1 MSPDLI
7 LTRNKWQRRA
17 AKLQGGAVAA
27 RGIPANITD
36 REVPPPPFTE
46 VKMAPKLLNILLQRD
61 DSNVQWGFRI
71 SGGKDLAKPLTIVKV
86 RNYIWS

>member
-1 MSPDLI
+1 VLN
-7 LTRNKWQRRA
+7 TRRRA
-17 AKLQGGAVAA
+17 VRYPAA
-27 RGIPANITD
+27 HTIHWKAS
-36 REVPPPPFTE
+36 EVQ

-86 RNYIWS
+86 RNYIWNYSKGKAKVWKERALS